1 MTPRPSLSKLDL
13 QTLLPALSRLSRSVR
28 RTVREVVVNTDIDY
42 FPIRHHLRQ
51 YTRPQAKADLA
62 ASVDVA
68 LLTFPQA
75 LAYAAVAGLP
85 IAWGLF
91 GAIVASLIGPLF
103 AGSRFIQLGP
113 TNSTAV
119 LLLASFLALGATE
132 AEKLAMMPTLLLLT
146 GLFLIFGAWFRV
158 AGIIQYVSRSVITG
172 YISAAA
178 LFIIVNQTKPA
189 LGLDFALPPG
199 AAFLDLVRLT
209 LTTMGHANPGT
220 VLLAGFSAAFYV
232 IMRRYPRKLPVV
244 ALTLVAGSIMGVAI
258 NTVLPLAQQ
267 AWPLLAPAMGEP
279 IALLG
284 SVTIGSWSV
293 AFPDMRPDWISQ
305 LASVAFVLAFLS
317 VLEGSSI
324 GKSLAARSG
333 ERLHT
338 DQEMFAMGMSN
349 LACAFYSGMPAS
361 GSLTRSA
368 QAYTSGAAT
377 PVSTILTGLFLVIG
391 LIALGPLVQFIPQSV
406 LAVIVIFIG
415 FSLFNPRH
423 LKIVTRA
430 TQADAIVFATTF
442 LAALLVR
449 LDFGI
454 VAGAAM
460 SMFLFI
466 RKVST
471 PELVE
476 YSFTKEGHLTQVEGE
491 HQRQDP
497 EISIVHVEGEI
508 FFGAAELFRD
518 QIRRVCEDENLRIV
532 ILKMRHAYHLD
543 ATSVMSLEELVK
555 YMNERGRTLLVS
567 EAKKNVI
574 RIFKNSGLLEI
585 VGRDNVF
592 PDVTQNPTLSTARA
606 LRRAQQILGRK
617 DARITIFAEDKKK
630 SPKGE

>member
-1 MTPRPSLSKLDL
+1 LPSPNLE
-13 QTLLPALSRLSRSVR
+13 QITQEVTRIARSVR
-28 RTVREVVVNTDIDY
+28 RTVRDVVVNTDIDY
-42 FPIRHHLRQ
+42 LPIRKTLRT
-51 YTRPQAKADLA
+51 YTPVQARADASA
-62 ASVDVA
+62 ALDVA

-91 GAIVASLIGPLF
+91 GAIVACVVGGLF
-103 AGSRFIQLGP
+103 AGSRFIQYGP
-113 TNSTAV
+113 TNATAV
-119 LLLASFLALGATE
+119 LLLASFLSLGVSD
-132 AEKLAMMPTLLLLT
+132 AEKLAMIPTLLCMT
-146 GLFLIFGAWFRV
+146 GLFLILGAWFRV
-158 AGIIQYVSRSVITG
+158 AGIIQYISRSVITG
-172 YISAAA
+172 YICAAA

-189 LGLDFALPPG
+189 LGMAFEIPPG

-209 LTTMGHANPGT
+209 VVNVGLANPPT
-220 VLLAGFSAAFYV
+220 VLLAAFTVTFYLA
-232 IMRRYPRKLPVV
+232 MRSHPRKLPVV
-244 ALTLVAGSIMGVAI
+244 ALTLVAGAIMGVAI
-258 NTVLPLAQQ
+258 NTVLPLAKET
-267 AWPLLAPAMGEP
+267 WPLLEAALGEP
-279 IALLG
+279 VALLG
-284 SVTIGSWSV
+284 TVSITRWEF
-293 AFPDMRPDWISQ
+293 ALPDLRPDWISQ
-305 LASVAFVLAFLS
+305 LASVALVLAFLS

-349 LACAFYSGMPAS
+349 LACGFYSGMPAS

-377 PVSTILTGLFLVIG
+377 PVNSLLTGGLLLVG
-391 LIALGPLVQFIPQSV
+391 LIALGPLVRFIPQSV
-406 LAVIVIFIG
+406 LAVIIIFVGI
-415 FSLFNPRH
+415 SLFNRRH
-423 LKIVTRA
+423 LRIVTRA

-442 LAALLVR
+442 AASLLVR

-460 SMFLFI
+460 AMFLFI

-476 YSFTKEGHLTQVEGE
+476 YSFTDEGHLTQLEGD
-491 HQRQDP
+491 HRRKDP
-497 EISIVHVEGEI
+497 EISIVHVEGDI

-532 ILKMRHAYHLD
+532 ILKMRNAYHLD
-543 ATSVMSLEELVK
+543 ATSVMALEELIK
-555 YMNERGRTLLVS
+555 YMNERGRTLLVA
-567 EAKKNVI
+567 EARKGVV
-574 RIFKNSGLLEI
+574 RIFKRSGLLEV

-617 DARITIFAEDKKK
+617 DARITIFAEEKKK
-630 SPKGE
+630 QGDE